1 MNNILYFWRLH
12 ISVFQFSLTH
22 AKYTRMLFNST
33 CIIVCS
39 LGMLKMEVCNGLLI
53 IKKNN
58 NYCFKILPV
67 SMDGLLFMVLPAS
80 TSSSLEANISIM
92 PMNLSTELVTC
103 SFLTASS
110 PLESCLFEEGC

>member
-1 MNNILYFWRLH
+1 
-12 ISVFQFSLTH
+12 
-22 AKYTRMLFNST
+22 MLFNST

-92 PMNLSTELVTC
+92 PMNLSTELFTC
-103 SFLTASS
+103 SFLTASL
-110 PLESCLFEEGC
+110 PLESCLFEGC